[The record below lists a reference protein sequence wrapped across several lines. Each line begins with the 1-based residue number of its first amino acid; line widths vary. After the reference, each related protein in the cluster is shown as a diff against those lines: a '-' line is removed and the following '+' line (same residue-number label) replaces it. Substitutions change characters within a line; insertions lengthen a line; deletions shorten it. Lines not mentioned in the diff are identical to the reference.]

1 MDGQDICGGGG
12 GPTTTTTTVTTT
24 AVTTT
29 TTVPDEGSDCSNVVN
44 VEATDVAQH
53 TTDLS
58 VRSGAGHVNVSP
70 LTMEQFW
77 IN

>member
-1 MDGQDICGGGG
+1 MDGQDICGGDG
-12 GPTTTTTTVTTT
+12 GPTTTTTTVTTTT

-44 VEATDVAQH
+44 VEATDAAQH

-58 VRSGAGHVNVSP
+58 VRSGGGHFNVIT
-70 LTMEQFW
+70 LT
-77 IN
+77 I